1 MRAIVLRFKI
11 LYLNEKKIEKKKKKD
26 YLKKNNNHTPI
37 MVWLMTAGIM
47 VAGDGRYN
55 GG

>member
-1 MRAIVLRFKI
+1 MRAVVLRFKI
-11 LYLNEKKIEKKKKKD
+11 LYLNAKKQQQQHTKKTPKQ
-26 YLKKNNNHTPI
+26 PI